1 MSPYAGLRNI
11 VLIGFL
17 FGFHGLLNRSLLIDN
32 VSEIFIVTAR
42 ITIVTVLLGIYCGKE
57 FLREINTIGS
67 KTDNVKTSHLAV
79 NIKTEIEKIREQVQN
94 IL

>member
-32 VSEIFIVTAR
+32 VSEILLSAR

-57 FLREINTIGS
+57 FLERLI
-67 KTDNVKTSHLAV
+67 
-79 NIKTEIEKIREQVQN
+79 
-94 IL
+94 